1 MTTSKLNFL
10 VEFYVTVKFG
20 NLPRL
25 KDDQL
30 IDPTRLEYGPT
41 LTLTAVTVSD
51 TGQYSCRI
59 SNDVDDV
66 TSESALLSVQAA
78 ADEFCTEHPEPHT
91 LPLPPQCPLPGG
103 STELDIGKCKE
114 LPCRCEALYG
124 VY

>member
-1 MTTSKLNFL
+1 M
-10 VEFYVTVKFG
+10 
-20 NLPRL
+20 
-25 KDDQL
+25 
-30 IDPTRLEYGPT
+30 
-41 LTLTAVTVSD
+41 TAVTVSD